1 MSNWFMD
8 ALDDAGEYYTDAAES
23 LSGFTDDLGWDLDF
37 GANTPK
43 KPQTLVSKS
52 PELDLQAVDRSNPTN
67 SNFASIGGLP
77 PMVVYVAGG
86 LAAIVVLKKMDLF

>member
-8 ALDDAGEYYTDAAES
+8 TLDDVGEYYDDAKDS
-23 LSGFTDDLGWDLDF
+23 LTGFTDDLGWDLDF
-37 GANTPK
+37 GSNTPA
-43 KPQTLVSKS
+43 KPKTLVSKS

-67 SNFASIGGLP
+67 SNFAAIGGLP

-86 LAAIVVLKKMDLF
+86 LAAIVVLKKMNVL